1 MKAFKKR
8 ENQGVKTAVV
18 TRSDMNF
25 KRLLTAVWQI
35 DWKEMK
41 LAVCV

>member
-8 ENQGVKTAVV
+8 KNQGVKTVVV
-18 TRSDMNF
+18 TRSDMMF
-25 KRLLTAVWQI
+25 KRLLTAGRQI
-35 DWKEMK
+35 DCKEMK